1 MVRHVVFWNY
11 DEKISNDERIESSKK
26 IKSDLEALGS
36 VVDGVV
42 SIEVSIDALDS
53 SNVDIML
60 YSLFESKEALINYQN
75 HPEHKKVGEF
85 VKVLMCSRKC
95 FDSVE

>member
-11 DEKISNDERIESSKK
+11 DEKISNDERIGSSKK

-60 YSLFESKEALINYQN
+60 DSLFESKEALINYQN

-85 VKVLMCSRKC
+85 VKVLMYSRKC

>member
-11 DEKISNDERIESSKK
+11 DEKISNNERIGSSKK

-60 YSLFESKEALINYQN
+60 DSLFESKEALINYQN

>member
-11 DEKISNDERIESSKK
+11 DEKISNDERIGSSKK

-42 SIEVSIDALDS
+42 SIEVCIDALDS

-60 YSLFESKEALINYQN
+60 DSLFESKEALINYQN